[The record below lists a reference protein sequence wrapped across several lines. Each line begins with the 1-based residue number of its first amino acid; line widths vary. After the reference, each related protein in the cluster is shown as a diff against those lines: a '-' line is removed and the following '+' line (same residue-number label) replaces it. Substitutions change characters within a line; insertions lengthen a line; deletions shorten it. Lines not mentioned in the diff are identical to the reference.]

1 MVYKAIGENHVEPS
15 AIDIESPKEVL
26 NVLANIPAVLL
37 AYGF

>member
-1 MVYKAIGENHVEPS
+1 MVYKAIGESHVKVS
-15 AIDIESPKEVL
+15 DVDIESPKDVL